1 MNLKVINYSFDI
13 IIKIWLSFY
22 SFYFYFKNFQ
32 LLDKRKYS
40 EQTPGNPNVKVSIR
54 GIIEDKNYVELNCSL
69 ENDNGYPAKSF
80 SWIRYPNLPQSA
92 QKDQNRLSITSFDNQ
107 LDNGLYTC
115 GVWTDNKEYERNHL
129 VASTDYL
136 LGSNPYFRLTRNLDE
151 DAIYVVCRPGIFLN
165 FVLIYKKNILK
176 KII

>member
-1 MNLKVINYSFDI
+1 MLFTHFLILKHSWNLE
-13 IIKIWLSFY
+13 
-22 SFYFYFKNFQ
+22 
-32 LLDKRKYS
+32 KRQS
-40 EQTPGNPNVKVSIR
+40 AEQAPGNPNVKVSVR
-54 GIIEDKNYVELNCSL
+54 GTVEDKNYIELNCSL

-80 SWIRYPNLPQSA
+80 SWIKYPNLPESA

-115 GVWTDNKEYERNHL
+115 GVWTDNREYEKNHL

-151 DAIYVVCRPGIFLN
+151 DAINVVCRPGIYFKFL
-165 FVLIYKKNILK
+165 VL
-176 KII
+176 